1 MARLRAAL
9 RGICRA
15 HVPGMMLTQVWR
27 GKKCAK
33 TQWHPGQKLETPPR
47 ALSDVQALLA
57 PAGTKCAF
65 CQSLKCGH
73 SVGSMTQ
80 GHRAAYLV
88 SAATLSELGRAI
100 GSASGPKPVPHPIPV
115 SSEAFS

>member
-15 HVPGMMLTQVWR
+15 HVPGMMLTCLATTV
-27 GKKCAK
+27 GVEKNVPK
-33 TQWHPGQKLETPPR
+33 HPGIRDKWRLLPR

-57 PAGTKCAF
+57 PAGTKCAL

-100 GSASGPKPVPHPIPV
+100 GSASWPSKQELNKSIKHL
-115 SSEAFS
+115 